1 MSNILDDYIND
12 LLKINPT
19 INDFFLKDG
28 YENKKHIQPNV
39 YSEKHYKQMNDLNK
53 LYLKRVNKKSKLS
66 FHEKIFKQDL
76 KDSIHLEEGYQ
87 IYYYMPIDIRGNII
101 IDYVTECSGNGFFKF
116 KKKKDYYDFISRLK
130 SLDDITDE
138 VIYKMKL
145 GIKDGFT
152 LYEKTVD
159 YMIYQNNEIL
169 KKKPYE
175 NNKVTISKKKWNE
188 AVQKYLVKNIE
199 KLNNFLIKEYHSH
212 SSNDFGLQSYKGGK
226 DAYRY
231 MVKMDTLRT
240 ATPEKIHEIG
250 IQELKRLLNE
260 KKKLEKKINKGDID
274 KYIKNEKKDYYVTK
288 KAVLDDLKEIKK
300 DIIYNIFSKNFHGEI
315 KKSDDYDIK
324 SIGVENESHYAYY
337 LSADLKKT
345 KKGAFYINTKEPDK
359 INKNELY
366 VLSLH
371 EGIPGHHYEIN
382 YHNHFSKY
390 DYFKWNS
397 YNSYSEGW
405 GLYCE
410 SLGDYSDDKK
420 YYYRLKYNIL
430 RSLRLIIDTA
440 IHYFGWEY
448 NRCFD
453 FMKKYLDNSDK
464 EIHRSL
470 LRYISNPGQA
480 LTYKIGERTILYLR
494 EKYMRE
500 GGNIKDFH
508 EIIMKLGPCPLDDLI
523 DGVITFLNKK

>member
-1 MSNILDDYIND
+1 MSNILDGYIND

-28 YENKKHIQPNV
+28 YEDKKHIQPNV
-39 YSEKHYKQMNDLNK
+39 YSEKHYKQINDLNK
-53 LYLKRVNKKSKLS
+53 LYLKKVNKISKLS

-76 KDSIHLEEGYQ
+76 KDSIHLEDGYK

-101 IDYVTECSGNGFFKF
+101 IEYVTECSGNGFFKF
-116 KKKKDYYDFISRLK
+116 KKEKDYYDFLSRLK

-138 VIYKMKL
+138 VIYKMKR
-145 GIKDGFT
+145 GIKDGIT

-212 SSNDFGLQSYKGGK
+212 SSNNFGLQSYKGGK

-231 MVKMDTLRT
+231 TVKMDTLRT

-274 KYIKNEKKDYYVTK
+274 KYIKSEKKDYYVTK

-300 DIIYNIFSKNFHGEI
+300 DIIDNVFSKNFHGEI
-315 KKSDDYDIK
+315 KKSDDFDIK
-324 SIGVENESHYAYY
+324 PISVENESHYAYY

-345 KKGAFYINTKEPDK
+345 KKAHFIL
-359 INKNELY
+359 IQKN
-366 VLSLH
+366 
-371 EGIPGHHYEIN
+371 
-382 YHNHFSKY
+382 
-390 DYFKWNS
+390 
-397 YNSYSEGW
+397 
-405 GLYCE
+405 
-410 SLGDYSDDKK
+410 
-420 YYYRLKYNIL
+420 LK
-430 RSLRLIIDTA
+430 R
-440 IHYFGWEY
+440 
-448 NRCFD
+448 
-453 FMKKYLDNSDK
+453 
-464 EIHRSL
+464 
-470 LRYISNPGQA
+470 
-480 LTYKIGERTILYLR
+480 
-494 EKYMRE
+494 
-500 GGNIKDFH
+500 
-508 EIIMKLGPCPLDDLI
+508 
-523 DGVITFLNKK
+523 